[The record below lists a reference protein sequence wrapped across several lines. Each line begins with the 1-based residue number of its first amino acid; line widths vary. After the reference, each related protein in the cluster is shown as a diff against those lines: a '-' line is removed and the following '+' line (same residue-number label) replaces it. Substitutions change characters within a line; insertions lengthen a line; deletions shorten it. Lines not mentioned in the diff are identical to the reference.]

1 MSQPE
6 FNVGDKAVHRAHG
19 VGIVRGIVAEE
30 VQGQKIEWY
39 VLQFLSTGAQVKVP
53 TNQGKSGVIRSLMG
67 PKEIR
72 RVMSILRTPGDI
84 PQTSWN
90 RRFTKFR
97 DKLSTGSVADV
108 AEVLRDLNSL
118 RSQKDLS
125 FSEKHMM
132 DKAKDMI
139 VEEISAASS
148 KEIPT
153 VVKELDAIL
162 VTH

>member
-1 MSQPE
+1 MSQPV

-19 VGIVRGIVAEE
+19 VGIVRGIVSEE
-30 VQGQKIEWY
+30 VQGQSIQWY

-53 TNQGKSGVIRSLMG
+53 VNQGSGVIRSLMG

-72 RVMSILRTPGDI
+72 RVLSILKTPGDI

-97 DKLSTGSVADV
+97 DKLATGSVSDV

-153 VVKELDAIL
+153 VAKELDAIL